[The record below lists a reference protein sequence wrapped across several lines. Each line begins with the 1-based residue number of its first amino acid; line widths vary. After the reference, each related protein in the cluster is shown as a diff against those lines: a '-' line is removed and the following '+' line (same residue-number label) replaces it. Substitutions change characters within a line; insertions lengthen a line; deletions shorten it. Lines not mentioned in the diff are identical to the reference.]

1 MKRRCAILLTL
12 TTLWFGCPDVLV
24 ANSSAQAQ
32 VLPLPGQP
40 DSTQVLPEEVAR
52 RRVEAL
58 LRSGRRDEAV
68 TFLEQRD
75 ESQGLEPSLQRRLA
89 RIYRDLGRYSDLERL
104 LLEQRESG
112 DPADFDLGSMRM
124 LAEARYALDRPDEA
138 RAVLDEMV
146 ATDPK
151 DPSVLRLVS
160 NVLTQNGRFEEAIQ
174 LLLDARA
181 RMGQPAEF
189 AQHLGS
195 LYSQLGRSGDAARE
209 YLTVISQSP
218 MNLTLMR
225 GQILELAADQ
235 DDLPQILGHA
245 RKAAADNPQI
255 PQLQLVLAEL
265 LQHAGETDD
274 AWKILR
280 PLVVEPE
287 LLQDLIQMSMAGL
300 ADSRL
305 PGASPARSL
314 SKLQLSARVLQGV
327 LISGNLPRS
336 METRVYETLNRT
348 LLAMLENP
356 HFTVL
361 PPDERGEMLD
371 EARLAIV
378 EMGERYPNNAVTA
391 SALLRLANIYV
402 EALHRPKDA
411 IELYQRLYMS
421 PNAPNEQLQMA
432 RVGLGR
438 SYIAAGDTTRAR
450 ELFTD
455 MGKDRSFSEGQ
466 GRAHYHL
473 GLLDFM
479 GGNFETAQQRLSSVA
494 LEAPTAEYT
503 NDALDLALLLAEQLL
518 SSGGGDAAGL
528 ERYGRALYYRAV
540 YDVERMRE
548 ELQEL
553 SQSGN
558 ASLAQRS
565 LLDLARHYRGEFRP
579 ELALAQLER
588 LDQLGGGRYDGES
601 LELRGDLLTDL
612 GRDVEA
618 QGIYERILLEHESYV
633 MIDGVREKIRA
644 LKNKK
649 TAGDLP

>member
-1 MKRRCAILLTL
+1 MKLKALFLSLATLLLPCTDVAV
-12 TTLWFGCPDVLV
+12 TT
-24 ANSSAQAQ
+24 SSAQAQ
-32 VLPLPGQP
+32 VLPLPSQP
-40 DSTQVLPEEVAR
+40 DSTQVLPEDIAR

-58 LRSGRRDEAV
+58 LRSGRQEEAV
-68 TFLEQRD
+68 NFLEQLGAA
-75 ESQGLEPSLQRRLA
+75 QGLEPSLQRRLA
-89 RIYRDLGRYSDLERL
+89 RIYRDLGRYADLERL
-104 LLEQRESG
+104 LLEQRASG
-112 DPADFDLGSMRM
+112 DPAVFDLGALRM

-138 RAVLDEMV
+138 RAVLDEIV

-160 NVLTQNGRFEEAIQ
+160 NVLTQNGRLEEAIQ
-174 LLLDARA
+174 LLLDGRA

-209 YLTVISQSP
+209 YLVVISQSP

-225 GQILELAADQ
+225 GQILELAEDEN
-235 DDLPQILGHA
+235 DLGVILGHA
-245 RKAAADNPQI
+245 RKTAADYPQI

-265 LQHAGETDD
+265 LQHAGSTDD
-274 AWKILR
+274 AWMILR

-305 PGASPARSL
+305 PAVSPARSL

-327 LISGNLPRS
+327 LISGNLPPS

-361 PPDERGEMLD
+361 PPEERGEMLD

-378 EMGERYPNNAVTA
+378 EMGRRYPNNAVTA

-421 PNAPNEQLQMA
+421 PNAPREQLQMA
-432 RVGLGR
+432 RVGLAR

-450 ELFTD
+450 DLFTE
-455 MGKDRSFSEGQ
+455 MGKDRAFSEGQ

-479 GGNFETAQQRLSSVA
+479 GGHFETAQQRLSSVA

-518 SSGGGDAAGL
+518 SSGGGDAEGL
-528 ERYGRALYYRAV
+528 GRYGRALYYRAV
-540 YDVERMRE
+540 YDVERMRD
-548 ELQEL
+548 ELQQL
-553 SQSGN
+553 SQSGSP
-558 ASLAQRS
+558 SLQHRS
-565 LLDLARHYRGEFRP
+565 LLDLARHHREEFRP

-588 LDQLGGGRYDGES
+588 LDQLGGGRYAGES
-601 LELRGDLLTDL
+601 LELRGDLLSYL
-612 GRDVEA
+612 GRGVEA
-618 QGIYERILLEHESYV
+618 QGIYERILLDHEGYV

-644 LKNKK
+644 LKSQ
-649 TAGDLP
+649 ADLGDLP